1 MFLARK
7 WFVYPAV
14 GHNVIDRVRFSGIQ
28 ELKYDELKVQV
39 AEHPVLYLF
48 LHSPGDKAIFVS
60 LLEISGR

>member
-1 MFLARK
+1 M
-7 WFVYPAV
+7 
-14 GHNVIDRVRFSGIQ
+14 IDRVRFSGIQ